1 MLKNVQVLLATYN
14 GEDYIEEQLISLF
27 NQTYQEFELL
37 IRDDGS
43 TDCTLE
49 IVEKYKLKYSNRI
62 KVIIDNKKGLGPSG
76 NFSELMRYATAD
88 YIMFCD
94 QDDIWIPHKIEITLE
109 KMLELEKAYGVAAP
123 ILVHSDLTIVDRD
136 LNVIN
141 SSMSQ
146 AQKLYAN
153 ENDFN
158 QLLMQNT
165 ITGCTM
171 MINKALREMTRVV
184 PKEAI
189 MHDWWLGLVASS
201 LGTIGYIDEALILYR
216 QHGKNDVGAQV
227 LNFNNVLKKANKN
240 GFDKAYQSIEKS
252 IKQAQIFYQLYSK
265 FIPKK
270 NQEIVEDLINIKQY
284 NKLKR
289 VTILC
294 KHKLYK
300 KGILRNIVLFTII

>member
-27 NQTYQEFELL
+27 NQTYQDFELL

-43 TDCTLE
+43 KDCTLE
-49 IVEKYKLKYSNRI
+49 IVEKYQLKYPSRI
-62 KVIIDNKKGLGPSG
+62 KVITDNKKGLGPSR
-76 NFSELMRYATAD
+76 NFSELMKYAEAN

-94 QDDIWIPHKIEITLE
+94 QDDIWLPHKIEITLE
-109 KMLELEKAYGVAAP
+109 KMLELEKGYGVTVP
-123 ILVHSDLTIVDRD
+123 ILVHSDLTIVDRE
-136 LNVIN
+136 LNVID
-141 SSMSQ
+141 SSMSD

-153 ENDFN
+153 ENEFN

-171 MINKALREMTRVV
+171 MINKALREKTRRV

-201 LGTIGYIDEALILYR
+201 LGIVGYINEALILYR

-227 LNFNNVLKKANKN
+227 LNFNSILKKVNKN
-240 GFDKAYQSIEKS
+240 GFDKAYQSIEKC

-265 FIPKK
+265 SIDKK
-270 NQEIVEDLINIKQY
+270 NQKIVEDLINIKQH
-284 NKLKR
+284 NKLNR
-289 VTILC
+289 VAILR

-300 KGILRNIVLFTII
+300 KGILRNLVLFTII